1 METEKSE
8 AISLQDKCE
17 GKKAWRLYTAYLR
30 PNPAKDSSRPL
41 LIPHETDLGT
51 RK

>member
-17 GKKAWRLYTAYLR
+17 ETKAWRLYIAYLS
-30 PNPAKDSSRPL
+30 PNAAKDSS
-41 LIPHETDLGT
+41 
-51 RK
+51 